1 MQCSG
6 ALDTR
11 SSRSSGDR
19 YQLIEE
25 GTSGI
30 TKGLQHLSYSRTYY
44 SGETYNNLWHSY
56 EIEFYDNE
64 TAKRFY
70 SQVAPCVARYAAR
83 WDGGIASVLAW
94 HTSTCIKPVNFP
106 VFMAAFTVLA
116 SDPVGY
122 GVPQS
127 ELARFRAVA
136 PLGALPD
143 PLLIGE
149 KTEPGTLVPKNDGSG
164 HWAMSSVLERA
175 LAAVKKAEAAHDTD
189 LVRLKLGGTPSILS
203 SHTLFT
209 PVAPTAG
216 AGKRADGVSEE
227 LDSTHAQKI
236 TKLLE
241 GLAVFHEPT
250 RQLLCSST
258 YTGNDIRGAEFHL
271 RFEGPISLRGLTI
284 DYLKESLPTI
294 SISYQ
299 TSVDAVGMIK
309 PRLVFSPA
317 REELV
322 SALEKAIAL
331 KRTEEKHRE
340 KEAAGTSTRPGSGT

>member
-1 MQCSG
+1 MKFSMQCSG

-25 GTSGI
+25 GASGI

-44 SGETYNNLWHSY
+44 SGETYDNLWHSY
-56 EIEFYDNE
+56 EIGFYD
-64 TAKRFY
+64 KRFY
-70 SQVAPCVARYAAR
+70 SQVAPCVARYVAR
-83 WDGGIASVLAW
+83 RDGGIGSVLPW
-94 HTSTCIKPVNFP
+94 HTSTCIKPVKFP

-127 ELARFRAVA
+127 ELARFRATA

-164 HWAMSSVLERA
+164 HWAMSSILEKA
-175 LAAVKKAEAAHDTD
+175 LAAAARDTD
-189 LVRLKLGGTPSILS
+189 LVRLKLERTPSILS
-203 SHTLFT
+203 AHTLFP

-227 LDSTHAQKI
+227 LDSTHVKKI

-241 GLAVFHEPT
+241 DLAVFHEPT

-284 DYLKESLPTI
+284 DYLKKSLPTI

-299 TSVDAVGMIK
+299 TSVDAVGMTK